1 MSILRLILA
10 DQLSESLAS
19 LKGAD
24 KKSDVIF
31 LCEVM
36 TEATYVP
43 HHPKKIAF
51 LFAAMRHFAKTLQ
64 EQGFK
69 VRYITLDDPANTGS
83 FHGEIARAAKA
94 LKPQKINVTEP
105 GEWRVREMMSQWEG
119 LLGIPVEILED
130 GRFLCNHTA
139 FSQWAAGKKQFRM
152 EFFYREMRKNYHILI
167 DPDGKPVGGEWNYD
181 KENRKPPKSGM
192 TIPKR
197 LTHKKS
203 EITEDVLKLVE
214 KRFAHHF
221 GTLSPFNYAVTR
233 PQPKHNIQWKTL
245 RF

>member
-24 KKSDVIF
+24 KQSDVIF

-51 LFAAMRHFAKTLQ
+51 LFTAMRHFAETLQ

-83 FHGEIARAAKA
+83 FNGEIARAANE
-94 LKPQKINVTEP
+94 LKPQKIILTEP
-105 GEWRVREMMSQWEG
+105 GEWRVLEMMAQWEG
-119 LLGIPVEILED
+119 LLSIPVEILED

-139 FSQWAAGKKQFRM
+139 FS
-152 EFFYREMRKNYHILI
+152 
-167 DPDGKPVGGEWNYD
+167 
-181 KENRKPPKSGM
+181 
-192 TIPKR
+192 T
-197 LTHKKS
+197 
-203 EITEDVLKLVE
+203 
-214 KRFAHHF
+214 
-221 GTLSPFNYAVTR
+221 
-233 PQPKHNIQWKTL
+233 
-245 RF
+245 